1 MKVLIDTNIILDVLY
16 AREPFVADS
25 SKIFKYCELKQVD
38 GYISALSI
46 PNIIYVMRKELDRE
60 KVRQVLST
68 LSIIFSII
76 DLRGTDLIKAADAD
90 IIDYEDAIQF
100 VCASRID
107 ADYIVTR
114 NLKDFKDSTIPEISP
129 SSFLAELSNKN
140 DTSN

>member
-68 LSIIFSII
+68 LSNIFSII
-76 DLRGTDLIKAADAD
+76 DLRGTDLIKAADTD

-129 SSFLAELSNKN
+129 SSFLAELSNEN
-140 DTSN
+140 DTSS